1 MQLFASNLAYRYLAF
16 ALMVSQAN
24 WFCQTLNLTRNHDW
38 SLADIRQGSS
48 VGPVGTD
55 IFGGSLLMDDYF
67 FGFDAGHIANVV
79 KHGHQPQTDAEVKR
93 QNIELS
99 RHLSLIDTNGAMRLA
114 TNWLGRAGVNLS
126 VLQTNYTMNVTQ
138 CRFFTRYQPTNGFGP
153 TNKDVVLLP
162 IYDIVWS
169 GEFIRKGHI
178 RHHGPVVKVTVS
190 GITKE
195 MWEYHVYAE
204 QLEGAP
210 PIVVKD
216 LEKVLAIPD
225 AEFEAYDDLQ
235 RSNFV
240 AQYGGVST
248 K

>member
-1 MQLFASNLAYRYLAF
+1 MLF
-16 ALMVSQAN
+16 QAN
-24 WFCQTLNLTRNHDW
+24 WFCQTLGLPRSREF
-38 SLADIRQGSS
+38 SLANVRQGSS
-48 VGPVGTD
+48 IGPIGTND
-55 IFGGSLLMDDYF
+55 FGGSLLTDDYF

-79 KHGHQPQTDAEVKR
+79 KQGHQPQTDADVKR

-99 RHLSLIDTNGAMRLA
+99 QHASLIDTNGAVKLA
-114 TNWLGRAGVNLS
+114 TNWLARAGVKLS
-126 VLQTNYTMNVTQ
+126 VLQTNYTMSVTQ
-138 CRFFTRYQPTNGFGP
+138 WRFFSWYQPTNGFGA
-153 TNKDVVLLP
+153 TSKDVVLLP
-162 IYDIVWS
+162 IYDVVWS
-169 GEFIRKGHI
+169 GEYIRKGHI

-204 QLEGAP
+204 QLTDTP
-210 PIVVKD
+210 PIEVKQ

-240 AQYGGVST
+240 AQYGNASI